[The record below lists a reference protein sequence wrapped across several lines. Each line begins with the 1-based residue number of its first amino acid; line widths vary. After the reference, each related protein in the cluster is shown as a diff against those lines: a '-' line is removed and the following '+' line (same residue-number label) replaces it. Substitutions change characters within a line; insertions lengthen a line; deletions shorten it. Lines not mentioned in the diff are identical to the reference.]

1 VSEMN
6 VELLKAVA
14 HEKLIL
20 VTLEKMPE
28 DAKTALKMRLD
39 AILSNYSETF
49 LLHQLYQ
56 YLRMVHALYDA
67 KIITKEQFEK
77 LMIDYDTI
85 KAIFS

>member
-6 VELLKAVA
+6 IELLKAVA

-20 VTLEKMPE
+20 VTLEKIPE

-49 LLHQLYQ
+49 LSNQLYQ

-67 KIITKEQFEK
+67 KAITKEQFEK